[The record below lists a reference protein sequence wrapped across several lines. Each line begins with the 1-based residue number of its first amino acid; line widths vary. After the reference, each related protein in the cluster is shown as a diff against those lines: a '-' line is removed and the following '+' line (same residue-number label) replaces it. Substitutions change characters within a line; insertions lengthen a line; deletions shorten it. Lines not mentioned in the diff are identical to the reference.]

1 LAGVI
6 DGPTTAEVGALL
18 TFTSHGAS
26 DPDGRPLTFSWS
38 FGDGASASGQS
49 VTHAFARTG
58 TFVVTLTVD
67 DGKATATVATSVVVQ
82 PSPRIV
88 AGSISTTAAI
98 VGIVVTLTSQGAS
111 DADGRPLTYS
121 WDLGDGGT
129 ASGPSVTHVY
139 SSSGS
144 YNVGVTVTDGV
155 QAASA
160 RATVVVRDLTG
171 RWLGTIPPMP
181 PNVMFSTDVILTQTG
196 NSLTGV
202 LPDQGFSPGTINGS
216 IDPASGQITLFVS
229 MGPDILFRFT
239 GSASSD
245 LNTLSGIVNGDGF
258 INTPWT
264 MRRQ

>member
-1 LAGVI
+1 
-6 DGPTTAEVGALL
+6 
-18 TFTSHGAS
+18 
-26 DPDGRPLTFSWS
+26 
-38 FGDGASASGQS
+38 
-49 VTHAFARTG
+49 
-58 TFVVTLTVD
+58 
-67 DGKATATVATSVVVQ
+67 
-82 PSPRIV
+82 
-88 AGSISTTAAI
+88 
-98 VGIVVTLTSQGAS
+98 
-111 DADGRPLTYS
+111 
-121 WDLGDGGT
+121 
-129 ASGPSVTHVY
+129 
-139 SSSGS
+139 
-144 YNVGVTVTDGV
+144 VTVTDGV